1 MRSGFFHWVLKS
13 YKYNL
18 YNLVLRGQNMSNRE
32 LVQQKKDTLIQMTD
46 GFAERYLD
54 EDYKMLCRKLI
65 EKMSR
70 KRQVPFLSGRLDI
83 WAAAVVY
90 ALGQINF
97 LFDKSF
103 EPYVSAP
110 DLCDYFGTSQSTI
123 SQKAKTIRDMLKMR
137 YFDEEFS
144 TERMQNENPLNEF
157 VMVNGLIVPISTVMK
172 VLEEKEARLRKELEL
187 EDEDLETDEK

>member
-1 MRSGFFHWVLKS
+1 M
-13 YKYNL
+13 N
-18 YNLVLRGQNMSNRE
+18 NRE
-32 LVQQKKDTLIQMTD
+32 LVQQRKEALIEITD
-46 GFAERYLD
+46 GFADHYLD

-90 ALGQINF
+90 ALGQVNF

-103 EPYVSAP
+103 EPYVSAT
-110 DLCDYFGTSQSTI
+110 DLCDYFGTSQSTT
-123 SQKAKTIRDMLKMR
+123 SQKAKIIRDMFKMR

-144 TERMQNENPLNEF
+144 TKRMQKENPLNEF
-157 VMVNGLIVPISTVMK
+157 VMVNGLIVPVSAVMK
-172 VLEEKEARLRKELEL
+172 ALEEEEARLRKELGL
-187 EDEDLETDEK
+187 EDEDFETKGK

>member
-103 EPYVSAP
+103 EPYVSAT

-123 SQKAKTIRDMLKMR
+123 SKKAKTIRDMFKMR

>member
-1 MRSGFFHWVLKS
+1 M
-13 YKYNL
+13 N
-18 YNLVLRGQNMSNRE
+18 NRE

-46 GFAERYLD
+46 AFADSYLD

-70 KRQVPFLSGRLDI
+70 KRQVPFLSGRLEI

-103 EPYVSAP
+103 EPYVSAT
-110 DLCDYFGTSQSTI
+110 DLCDYFGTSQSTA
-123 SQKAKTIRDMLKMR
+123 SQKAKKIRDMFKMR

-157 VMVNGLIVPISTVMK
+157 VTVNGLIVPTSTVMK
-172 VLEEKEARLRKELEL
+172 ILEEKEAKLRKELEL

>member
-1 MRSGFFHWVLKS
+1 
-13 YKYNL
+13 
-18 YNLVLRGQNMSNRE
+18 MSDRE
-32 LVQQKKDTLIQMTD
+32 LIKQKTDALIEMTD
-46 GFAERYLD
+46 GFADRYLD

-70 KRQVPFLSGRLDI
+70 KRQVPFISGRLEI

-103 EPYVSAP
+103 EPYVSAT
-110 DLCDYFGTSQSTI
+110 DLCNYFGTSQSTT
-123 SQKAKTIRDMLKMR
+123 SQKAKIIRDMFKMR

-144 TERMQNENPLNEF
+144 TERMQKKNPLNEF
-157 VMVNGLIVPISTVMK
+157 VMIDGLIVPVSTVMK
-172 VLEEKEARLRKELEL
+172 VLEEKRSSTA
-187 EDEDLETDEK
+187 